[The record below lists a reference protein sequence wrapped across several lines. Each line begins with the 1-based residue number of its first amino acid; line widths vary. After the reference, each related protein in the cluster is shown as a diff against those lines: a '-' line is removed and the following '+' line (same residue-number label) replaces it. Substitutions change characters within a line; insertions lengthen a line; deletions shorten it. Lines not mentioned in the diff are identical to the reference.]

1 MVAELNSAG
10 RNDNAGKKN
19 GGICGD
25 RVAGQTGLKRGGGN
39 VGVGEEE
46 LRRVEGASGGDW

>member
-1 MVAELNSAG
+1 MVAELNSVG
-10 RNDNAGKKN
+10 RNDNAGKTN
-19 GGICGD
+19 GGIPD
-25 RVAGQTGLKRGGGN
+25 DQVAWQTGLKRGGGN